1 MPTATTPPAKNSAF
15 KWLLAVAELPAS
27 MKEKAILWP
36 LALHADSDGFSY
48 PGETTLCRETGMYT
62 TASDKRKKRP
72 SKVEDHK
79 GDSNN
84 LCGERTLRRWLRRLE
99 RKGWIQ
105 TARNS
110 RPVKV
115 NGRTLYLNVYHLTIP
130 LRRADS
136 IVSAHDPEMGGQIGH
151 DGRTKSVPLADKLDT
166 MGGHSCVRQT
176 TSETSS
182 ETSRVRKSGSVT
194 RKNPN
199 EFVSTIRPRIIQ

>member
-1 MPTATTPPAKNSAF
+1 MQASPAKKDAF
-15 KWLLAVAELPAS
+15 KWLWAVAELPAS
-27 MKEKAILWP
+27 MKEKSLLWP
-36 LALHADSDGFSY
+36 LALHADSEGFSY

-115 NGRTLYLNVYHLTIP
+115 NGRTLYLNVYRLTIP

-136 IVSAHDPEMGGQIGH
+136 IVSAHDPETGGQFEH
-151 DGRTKSVPLADKLDT
+151 DGRTKCVPLADKT
-166 MGGHSCVRQT
+166 SMTGGHNTVRQMARG
-176 TSETSS
+176 TSS
-182 ETSRVRKSGSVT
+182 STSRGTKGGFVT

-199 EFVSTIRPRIIQ
+199 EFESIIKPRIIQ